1 MVVPGLLLVLS
12 AALAAYALL
21 VSGPQLGDLMLLA
34 LVSGLASLILLLL
47 GVRRKAKGP
56 SEGKPT
62 APHHGRFNRGKA
74 SARPILVDGS
84 NVMHWQNEVP
94 QIATV
99 RIVVDAL
106 EARGFH
112 PGVVFDAN
120 VGYKIGDRYQDDA
133 AIARMLGLTE
143 NQVLVVPK
151 GTPADPCL
159 LQTARDLGARVVTN
173 DRYRD
178 WAEAHPEVRTPGFL
192 IRGGF
197 RDGSLWLDDLAP

>member
-1 MVVPGLLLVLS
+1 
-12 AALAAYALL
+12 
-21 VSGPQLGDLMLLA
+21 
-34 LVSGLASLILLLL
+34 
-47 GVRRKAKGP
+47 
-56 SEGKPT
+56 
-62 APHHGRFNRGKA
+62 
-74 SARPILVDGS
+74 VDGS

>member
-47 GVRRKAKGP
+47 GVRRKRP
-56 SEGKPT
+56 SGRQ
-62 APHHGRFNRGKA
+62 APAPRHGRFNRGKA

-84 NVMHWQNEVP
+84 NVMHWQNEVA

-99 RIVVDAL
+99 RLVIDAL
-106 EARGFH
+106 EAHGFH

-133 AIARMLGLTE
+133 ALARMLGLTE

-178 WAEAHPEVRTPGFL
+178 WAEAHPEVRRPGFL

>member
-1 MVVPGLLLVLS
+1 MVVPGLMLVLS
-12 AALAAYALL
+12 AALAGYALL

-56 SEGKPT
+56 SDGKPT
-62 APHHGRFNRGKA
+62 APRQGRFNRGKA

-84 NVMHWQNEVP
+84 NVMHWQNEVA

-99 RIVVDAL
+99 RLVVDAL

-133 AIARMLGLTE
+133 ALARMLGLTE

-178 WAEAHPEVRTPGFL
+178 WAEAHPEVRRPGFL

>member
-56 SEGKPT
+56 SDGKPT
-62 APHHGRFNRGKA
+62 APHQGRFNRGKA

-120 VGYKIGDRYQDDA
+120 VGYMIGDRYQDDA